1 MAGGGAQQGQ
11 SDNSMGI
18 LWIIGAIFVF
28 GALLW
33 FVFKEA
39 LINFYLTL
47 KLWEI
52 AFISIFTNRLDD
64 VRTVILTADHS
75 KLTFNEVSMLGEAVG
90 NYLRFPLVL
99 IIIILAFVIYFSN
112 STRSFKRAYDMTA
125 LADAEKA
132 NWPQI
137 TPVLGLKLNKVP
149 LDKGPWAMSLTPM
162 DFCKRHKLLDE
173 FRAQPKEGSLQKDR
187 HRIEVTLKRGKTNK
201 IFSMQVGALWPGLDK
216 VAPHIRA
223 LFAVFAARN
232 AGDTKAAADL
242 LAQIS
247 ASSRK
252 KLNFAGVDA
261 LCKKHQNVK
270 GVQKV
275 LQTHGYTLTV
285 MASMLEI
292 AREDGVQAS
301 ADFLWLKPVDRRL
314 WYMLNTVGRQ
324 TPFAEVAGPY
334 AHWLAEKLLGRRL
347 LVPMVEEATNALELV
362 LKEVVYRP
370 DEIED
375 KG

>member
-1 MAGGGAQQGQ
+1 MAGGGGGQQNQ

-18 LWIIGAIFVF
+18 VWIIAAIFIFGAIF
-28 GALLW
+28 W
-33 FVFKEA
+33 FVFKKA
-39 LINFYLTL
+39 IIQFYFTL

-52 AFISIFTNRLDD
+52 SFLSIFTNRLDD
-64 VRTVILTADHS
+64 VRTVILTSDYS

-90 NYLRFPLVL
+90 NYLRFPLV
-99 IIIILAFVIYFSN
+99 IIIIVLAFIIYFSN
-112 STRSFKRAYDMTA
+112 STRSFKRAYDMDA
-125 LADAEKA
+125 LAKAEKV

-162 DFCKRHKLLDE
+162 QFCKRYKLLDE
-173 FRAQPKEGSLQKDR
+173 FRSQPKEGSLQKDR
-187 HRIEVTLKRGKTNK
+187 GRIEVTLKRGKANK
-201 IFSMQVGALWPGLDK
+201 IFSMQVGALWPGVEK
-216 VAPHIRA
+216 AAPHVRA
-223 LFAVFAARN
+223 LFAAFAARN
-232 AGDTKAAADL
+232 AGDTKGAADL

-247 ASSRK
+247 ASSLK
-252 KLNFAGVDA
+252 KLNFSGADA
-261 LCKKHQNVK
+261 LINKHQNVK

-275 LQTHGYTLTV
+275 LQTHGYTLTI

-301 ADFLWLKPVDRRL
+301 ADFLWLKPIDRRL

-324 TPFAEVAGPY
+324 TPFVEIAGPY

-347 LVPMVEEATNALELV
+347 LVPMVEEATNALEV
-362 LKEVVYRP
+362 ALKEVVYHP
-370 DEIED
+370 DEPE
-375 KG
+375 